1 MPNSLVF
8 DYNLTVDETRTKAG
22 LNSRATFS
30 GQQSAVKGNFTLA
43 LNTKTCENFTLHLR
57 ANNSIIDKVSPIVTT
72 LTYQLAQEGPVN
84 SSNGDPD
91 LTQSLY
97 PVLRSQSVHSN
108 FSQTYLL
115 QNCGDDNVCTPNLQI
130 TSKFVNISGRNSNA
144 FVIGSIS
151 EIVVVVSVKNAKENA
166 YNARVVVTF
175 PRELTLLSPLS
186 CDNERED
193 KSKVICYLGN
203 PLGTNETRYL
213 EIRMSV
219 SGLTVATKSFQVEL
233 EAVSDNTEKLTL
245 YDNTWVSPPII
256 TTGEA
261 DFELSDGKAVPDRIG
276 FNPSSPVVDV
286 SVSPKDEYQIGPQV
300 THSFNVLNNGPSPVS
315 QAELFI
321 LWPLLLDQDKN
332 DSYLLYLIDVTA
344 PNSVACDMRTYKDPL
359 GILRIGTDAEYRK
372 RRSQRISR
380 NLSPDTTPE
389 AIVAEC
395 KNNTQICIHCRLQS
409 FANEAGADITV
420 ISRLYER
427 TLVKKS
433 IKELNISST
442 AVHRIPETDNLKII
456 GGNLNYKRLHLALAT
471 QITEPSEVSDELIE
485 TWVIVVAIIGTALF
499 DIALIVMLCLLGFFK
514 RTEKGL
520 LEKEEEEL
528 STDGEEL
535 LIINADN
542 ADDAFGEIADT
553 HC

>member
-332 DSYLLYLIDVTA
+332 DSYLLYLIDVNA
-344 PNSVACDMRTYKDPL
+344 PESVACDMRTYKDPL
-359 GILRIGTDAEYRK
+359 GILAITTEGDEESTGNGESGSRK
-372 RRSQRISR
+372 KRSQRAFRS
-380 NLSPDTTPE
+380 LSPDTSPE
-389 AIVAEC
+389 TIAKEC
-395 KNNTQICIHCRLQS
+395 ENDQKICIHCRLQS
-409 FANEAGADITV
+409 FAKGASAEIIV

-427 TLVKKS
+427 SLVEKDVR
-433 IKELNISST
+433 ELNISSV
-442 AVHRIPETDNLKII
+442 AVLKIPEIENLKIT
-456 GGNLNYKRLHLALAT
+456 GGHFRNLTLTTR
-471 QITEPSEVSDELIE
+471 ITEPSEVSDETLE
-485 TWVIVVAIIGTALF
+485 VWVIIVVVIGTALLLIGV
-499 DIALIVMLCLLGFFK
+499 IAILGCLGFFK
-514 RTEKGL
+514 RSKKEQL
-520 LEKEEEEL
+520 EREKEMAI
-528 STDGEEL
+528 DGEEL
-535 LIINADN
+535 LNANN
-542 ADDAFGEIADT
+542 AA
-553 HC
+553 

>member
-1 MPNSLVF
+1 
-8 DYNLTVDETRTKAG
+8 
-22 LNSRATFS
+22 
-30 GQQSAVKGNFTLA
+30 
-43 LNTKTCENFTLHLR
+43 
-57 ANNSIIDKVSPIVTT
+57 
-72 LTYQLAQEGPVN
+72 
-84 SSNGDPD
+84 
-91 LTQSLY
+91 
-97 PVLRSQSVHSN
+97 VLE
-108 FSQTYLL
+108 Y
-115 QNCGDDNVCTPNLQI
+115 CGEDNVCIPDLQI
-130 TSKFVNISGRNSNA
+130 TSSFVNISGKNNNT

-151 EIVVVVSVKNAKENA
+151 EIVVVVSVRNDKESA
-166 YNARVVVTF
+166 YNARLIATF
-175 PRELTLLSPLS
+175 PRELILSSPLS
-186 CDNERED
+186 CDNQRES
-193 KSKVICYLGN
+193 KSQVTCSLGS
-203 PLGTNETRYL
+203 PFGTNKTSEL
-213 EIRMSV
+213 KIRMSV
-219 SGLTVATKSFQVEL
+219 SELRIATKSFQVEL

-499 DIALIVMLCLLGFFK
+499 DIALIVILYLLGFFK

-520 LEKEEEEL
+520 LEREEKEL

-535 LIINADN
+535 MIINADS